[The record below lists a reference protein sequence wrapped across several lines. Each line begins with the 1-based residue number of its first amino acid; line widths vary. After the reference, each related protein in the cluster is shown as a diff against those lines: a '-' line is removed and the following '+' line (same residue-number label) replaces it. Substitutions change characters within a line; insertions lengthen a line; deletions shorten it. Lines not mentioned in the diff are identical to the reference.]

1 MKSVKP
7 VAAPSLR
14 VAVYTRKSTDDGIG
28 DDFNSLDAQRSAVE
42 AYITSQRENGWV
54 ALPEHYDDYGYTGAN
69 TDRPA
74 FKRLMAD
81 VEAGKVDAVAVY
93 KIDRLSR
100 SLLDFSKL
108 METFREHD
116 VTFVSITQQ
125 FSTSTPV
132 GRMTLNLLATFAEF
146 EREQISERTRD
157 KMHAARKRGMYVGGR
172 PVLGYKV
179 VDRKLVPVAEEAQ
192 RVRDIFELFVGLG
205 SVMRTVEELNRRG
218 WRMKSWDGKDGK
230 TRHGRHFD
238 RKNVTTILR
247 NATYVGKIDF
257 EGHLYDGKHEGIV
270 PQELWDAARN
280 RFAKNATSGAAEFR
294 NKYGA
299 LLRGLAECGVCR
311 AAMTHTYTAKRG
323 RQWRYYECRTIHD
336 RGASACPGS
345 RISATKLDE
354 FVIDRIKDIG
364 KDPALV
370 AAAIEAA
377 KRSADA
383 RRPEVERDL
392 REAEREVKR
401 LTAERG
407 HLIDGVAR
415 GAKGL
420 VERLEVTDDELEVV
434 GRRARELAAEL
445 IALDTRTIDEAD
457 LRTVLAQFT
466 PIWDQL
472 VTSEK
477 IRVLNLLI
485 ERVVFDARAGEVE
498 IRFRA
503 TGIKVLAAS
512 RKSA

>member
-1 MKSVKP
+1 MRSTKP
-7 VAAPSLR
+7 VAAPSIR
-14 VAVYTRKSTDDGIG
+14 VGIYTRKSTEEGLG
-28 DDFNSLDAQRSAVE
+28 DEFNTLDAQRSAVE
-42 AYITSQRENGWV
+42 AYITSQRENGWI
-54 ALPEHYDDYGYTGAN
+54 ALPERYDDGGYTGAN

-74 FKRLMAD
+74 FQRLMAD
-81 VEAGKVDAVAVY
+81 VDAGKIDIVGVY

-100 SLLDFSKL
+100 SLLDFTHL
-108 METFREHD
+108 MAKFREHD

-132 GRMTLNLLATFAEF
+132 GRMTSNLLATFAEF

-157 KMHAARKRGMYVGGR
+157 KMQAARKRGMYVGGR
-172 PVLGYKV
+172 PVLGYTV
-179 VDRKLVPVAEEAQ
+179 VERKLVPEPDEAK
-192 RVRDIFELFVGLG
+192 RVRDIFELHAGLG
-205 SVMRTVEELNRRG
+205 SVMRTVEELNARG
-218 WRMKSWDGKDGK
+218 WRMKSWTDRHG
-230 TRHGRHFD
+230 TTHHGRHFD
-238 RKNVTTILR
+238 KKNLTTMLR
-247 NATYVGKIDF
+247 NPTYIGKV
-257 EGHLYDGKHEGIV
+257 EYGGELYDGKHEAIV
-270 PQELWDAARN
+270 PMELWNAVRD
-280 RFAKNATSGAAEFR
+280 RFAKNSTSGAAEFR
-294 NKYGA
+294 NKFGA
-299 LLRGLAECGVCR
+299 LLKGLAECGVCR
-311 AAMTHTYTAKRG
+311 AAMTHTYSSRRG
-323 RQWRYYECRTIHD
+323 RHWRFYVCRTLHD

-345 RISATKLDE
+345 RISAPKLDE
-354 FVIDRIKDIG
+354 FVIERIKDIG

-377 KRSADA
+377 KRSADQ

-401 LTAERG
+401 LTTERG

-445 IALDTRTIDEAD
+445 LSLETHTIDEAD
-457 LRTVLAQFT
+457 LRRVLAEFM

-472 VTSEK
+472 VTGEK
-477 IRVLNLLI
+477 ARVLHLLI

-498 IRFRA
+498 IKFRPS
-503 TGIKVLAAS
+503 GIKILT